1 MKANVGTLDK
11 TIRIILGVA
20 LLSLV
25 VIGPKTPLGLIG
37 LIPLITGLV
46 SFCPLYKILGVC
58 SNKNAD

>member
-1 MKANVGTLDK
+1 MKANIGTVDK
-11 TIRIILGVA
+11 TIRIILGVV

-58 SNKNAD
+58 SNKNAG